1 MKTIK
6 LYCKKCSVALTND
19 LLEIQESEVTWKEEE
34 NSIPENCYI
43 TSINHGKANILVA
56 IDTYLLKDNPIN
68 RNFGCCGNSNEE
80 SYNKTCANGH
90 EVATRINDC
99 FTSFYIEF
107 DIKKITIKEKNKDG
121 YPYAK

>member
-6 LYCKKCSVALTND
+6 LYCKKCNVALTND
-19 LLEIQESEVTWKEEE
+19 LLEMS
-34 NSIPENCYI
+34 NSKIFWIDNRNPIPENHFTY
-43 TSINHGKANILVA
+43 SENEGNKNILVA

-90 EVATRINDC
+90 EVATKIDDC
-99 FTSFYIEF
+99 YTGYYIEF
-107 DIKKITIKEKNKDG
+107 DLKKTIIKEKDKDG

>member
-19 LLEIQESEVTWKEEE
+19 LLEIQESEITWKEEG
-34 NSIPENCYI
+34 NSIPENCYF

-56 IDTYLLKDNPIN
+56 IDTYLLKDNPFN

-80 SYNKTCANGH
+80 SYNKTCVNGH
-90 EVATRINDC
+90 EVATRIDDC
-99 FTSFYIEF
+99 FTGFYIEF
-107 DIKKITIKEKNKDG
+107 NIKKITIKEKNKNG

>member
-6 LYCKKCSVALTND
+6 LYCKKCNVALTND
-19 LLEIQESEVTWKEEE
+19 LTEISDSEITWKEEG
-34 NSIPENCYI
+34 NSIPEQRYI
-43 TSINHGKANILVA
+43 NSDDMVREKVLVA

-90 EVATRINDC
+90 EVATKIDDC
-99 FTSFYIEF
+99 YTGYYIEF
-107 DIKKITIKEKNKDG
+107 DLKKIIIKEKNKDG

>member
-19 LLEIQESEVTWKEEE
+19 LTEISNSEIVWKEEG
-34 NSIPENCYI
+34 NSIPENRYI
-43 TSINHGKANILVA
+43 DSLDNGRANILVA
-56 IDTYLLKDNPIN
+56 INTYLLKDNPIN

-90 EVATRINDC
+90 EVATRIDDC
-99 FTSFYIEF
+99 FTGFYIEF
-107 DIKKITIKEKNKDG
+107 DLKKIVIKEKNKNG

>member
-6 LYCKKCSVALTND
+6 LYCKKCNVALTND
-19 LLEIQESEVTWKEEE
+19 LSEISNSEIEWKEEG
-34 NSIPENCYI
+34 NSIPENHYI
-43 TSINHGKANILVA
+43 NSVDNGREKISVT

-80 SYNKTCANGH
+80 SYNKTCVNGH
-90 EVATRINDC
+90 EVATRIDDC
-99 FTSFYIEF
+99 FTGYYIEF
-107 DIKKITIKEKNKDG
+107 DLKKIIIKEKNKDG